1 MNKTTILVVEDD
13 RPIRNLIITTLKTH
27 DYKYLAAE
35 NGAAALLEAS
45 SHNPDIVLL
54 DLGLPD
60 MEGVE
65 IIKKIRTW
73 SNMPIIVISA
83 RSEDTDKIEAL
94 DAGADDY
101 ITKPFS
107 VEELL
112 ARIRVTQR
120 RLSIIQA
127 GDSQET
133 SLFQNGNL
141 KIDYTAG
148 CTYLK
153 DTELHLTPIEYK
165 LLCLLSHNLGKVLTH
180 TYITQQIWGRT
191 SENDVA
197 SLRVFMATLRK
208 KLQPDKN
215 GVQYIDGSEPETEA
229 DGSMIENYMMD
240 DGSLEYHMILKSH
253 EKGFFTGKQL
263 HVELENLGTVAK
275 AQYFPDI
282 EGNWILDMTLGGAD
296 TARYIETC
304 EKLGDTETI
313 VTGVELSPVSMRVT
327 YDFPKTEPRMEEFED
342 ENGEIQT
349 IAWPAQPPF
358 AFGIR
363 LKDGTVMKYI
373 SAGSESTGYTSEEG
387 QEYVVSF
394 PLDRVI
400 DPDQVEA
407 VLFREYDEESD
418 EHLTY
423 EVPLKAN

>member
-1 MNKTTILVVEDD
+1 MKKNDTIY
-13 RPIRNLIITTLKTH
+13 TLQQNI
-27 DYKYLAAE
+27 E
-35 NGAAALLEAS
+35 I
-45 SHNPDIVLL
+45 PDIVTEKAN
-54 DLGLPD
+54 
-60 MEGVE
+60 MAFEQ
-65 IIKKIRTW
+65 IRKDAG
-73 SNMPIIVISA
+73 SS
-83 RSEDTDKIEAL
+83 SDKIVTYQKSVKKSRKKYVVAALIATMTVGAVSAYAAYTNWSHGMKEELHISEEQQKNLEANGMAAFSDASVT
-94 DAGADDY
+94 DAGVTVTAQQS
-101 ITKPFS
+101 ITDNYYAYLSFKVEGYS
-107 VEELL
+107 VEKG
-112 ARIRVTQR
+112 V
-120 RLSIIQA
+120 
-127 GDSQET
+127 
-133 SLFQNGNL
+133 
-141 KIDYTAG
+141 
-148 CTYLK
+148 
-153 DTELHLTPIEYK
+153 
-165 LLCLLSHNLGKVLTH
+165 
-180 TYITQQIWGRT
+180 
-191 SENDVA
+191 
-197 SLRVFMATLRK
+197 
-208 KLQPDKN
+208 QPDFETISVTADGQDVSWGGRFYDGMISGDDGMVVN
-215 GVQYIDGSEPETEA
+215 ADGSEPETEA
-229 DGSMIENYMMD
+229 DGSMIENYVMD

-282 EGNWILDMTLGGAD
+282 EGNWILDMSLGGAD
-296 TARYIETC
+296 TAKYIETN

-407 VLFREYDEESD
+407 VLFREYNEESN

>member
-1 MNKTTILVVEDD
+1 MKKNDTIYTLQ
-13 RPIRNLIITTLKTH
+13 RNIEI
-27 DYKYLAAE
+27 
-35 NGAAALLEAS
+35 
-45 SHNPDIVLL
+45 PDIVTEKAN
-54 DLGLPD
+54 
-60 MEGVE
+60 MAFEQ
-65 IIKKIRTW
+65 IRKDAG
-73 SNMPIIVISA
+73 SS
-83 RSEDTDKIEAL
+83 SDKIVTYQKSVKKSRKKYVIAALIATMTVGAVSAYAAYTNWSHGMKEELRISEEQQKNLEANGMAAFSDASVT
-94 DAGADDY
+94 DAGVTVTAQQS
-101 ITKPFS
+101 ITDNYYTYLSFKVEGYS
-107 VEELL
+107 VEKG
-112 ARIRVTQR
+112 V
-120 RLSIIQA
+120 
-127 GDSQET
+127 
-133 SLFQNGNL
+133 
-141 KIDYTAG
+141 
-148 CTYLK
+148 
-153 DTELHLTPIEYK
+153 
-165 LLCLLSHNLGKVLTH
+165 
-180 TYITQQIWGRT
+180 
-191 SENDVA
+191 
-197 SLRVFMATLRK
+197 
-208 KLQPDKN
+208 QPDFETISVTADGQDVSWGGRFYDGMISGN
-215 GVQYIDGSEPETEA
+215 DGMFVNADGSEPETEA

-349 IAWPAQPPF
+349 VAWPAQPPF

>member
-1 MNKTTILVVEDD
+1 MKKNDTIY
-13 RPIRNLIITTLKTH
+13 TLQQNI
-27 DYKYLAAE
+27 E
-35 NGAAALLEAS
+35 I
-45 SHNPDIVLL
+45 PDIVTEKAN
-54 DLGLPD
+54 
-60 MEGVE
+60 MAFEQ
-65 IIKKIRTW
+65 IRKDAGST
-73 SNMPIIVISA
+73 S
-83 RSEDTDKIEAL
+83 DKIVTYQKPVKKSRKKYVIVALVATMTVGAVSAYAAYTNWSHGMKEELRISEEQQKNLEANGMAAFSDASVT
-94 DAGADDY
+94 DAGVTVTAQQS
-101 ITKPFS
+101 ITDNYYTYLSFKVEGYS
-107 VEELL
+107 VEKG
-112 ARIRVTQR
+112 V
-120 RLSIIQA
+120 
-127 GDSQET
+127 
-133 SLFQNGNL
+133 
-141 KIDYTAG
+141 
-148 CTYLK
+148 
-153 DTELHLTPIEYK
+153 
-165 LLCLLSHNLGKVLTH
+165 
-180 TYITQQIWGRT
+180 
-191 SENDVA
+191 
-197 SLRVFMATLRK
+197 
-208 KLQPDKN
+208 QPDFETISVTADGQDVSWGGRFYDGMISGDDGMVVN
-215 GVQYIDGSEPETEA
+215 ADGSAPETEA
-229 DGSMIENYMMD
+229 DGSMIENYVMD

-263 HVELENLGTVAK
+263 HVEFENLGTVAK

-282 EGNWILDMTLGGAD
+282 EGNWILDMSLGGAD
-296 TARYIETC
+296 TAKYIETN

-407 VLFREYDEESD
+407 VLFREYDEENGKQ
-418 EHLTY
+418 LTY

>member
-1 MNKTTILVVEDD
+1 MKKNDTIY
-13 RPIRNLIITTLKTH
+13 TLQQNI
-27 DYKYLAAE
+27 E
-35 NGAAALLEAS
+35 I
-45 SHNPDIVLL
+45 PDIVTEKAN
-54 DLGLPD
+54 
-60 MEGVE
+60 MAFEQ
-65 IIKKIRTW
+65 IRKDAG
-73 SNMPIIVISA
+73 SS
-83 RSEDTDKIEAL
+83 SDKIVTYQKSVKKSRKKYVVAALIATMTVGAVSAYAAYTNWSYGMKEELRISEEQQKNLEANGMAAFSDASVT
-94 DAGADDY
+94 DAGVTVTAQQS
-101 ITKPFS
+101 ITDNYYTYLSFKVEGYS
-107 VEELL
+107 VEKG
-112 ARIRVTQR
+112 V
-120 RLSIIQA
+120 
-127 GDSQET
+127 
-133 SLFQNGNL
+133 
-141 KIDYTAG
+141 
-148 CTYLK
+148 
-153 DTELHLTPIEYK
+153 
-165 LLCLLSHNLGKVLTH
+165 
-180 TYITQQIWGRT
+180 
-191 SENDVA
+191 
-197 SLRVFMATLRK
+197 
-208 KLQPDKN
+208 QPDFETISVTADGQDVSWGGRFYDGMISGDDGMVVN
-215 GVQYIDGSEPETEA
+215 ADGSAPETEA
-229 DGSMIENYMMD
+229 DGSMIENYVMD

-282 EGNWILDMTLGGAD
+282 EGSWKLDITLGGAD
-296 TARYIETC
+296 TAKYIETN

-313 VTGVELSPVSMRVT
+313 VTGVELSPVSMRIT

-407 VLFREYDEESD
+407 VLFSEYDEENGKQ
-418 EHLTY
+418 LTY

>member
-1 MNKTTILVVEDD
+1 MKKNDTIY
-13 RPIRNLIITTLKTH
+13 TLQQNI
-27 DYKYLAAE
+27 E
-35 NGAAALLEAS
+35 I
-45 SHNPDIVLL
+45 PDIVTEKAN
-54 DLGLPD
+54 
-60 MEGVE
+60 MAFEQ
-65 IIKKIRTW
+65 IRKDAG
-73 SNMPIIVISA
+73 SS
-83 RSEDTDKIEAL
+83 SDKIVTYQKSVKKSRKKYVVAALIATMTVGAVSAYAAYTNWSHGMKEELRISEEQQKNLEANGMAAFSDASVT
-94 DAGADDY
+94 DAGVTVTAQQS
-101 ITKPFS
+101 ITDNYYTYLSFKVEGYS
-107 VEELL
+107 VEKG
-112 ARIRVTQR
+112 V
-120 RLSIIQA
+120 
-127 GDSQET
+127 
-133 SLFQNGNL
+133 
-141 KIDYTAG
+141 
-148 CTYLK
+148 
-153 DTELHLTPIEYK
+153 
-165 LLCLLSHNLGKVLTH
+165 
-180 TYITQQIWGRT
+180 
-191 SENDVA
+191 
-197 SLRVFMATLRK
+197 
-208 KLQPDKN
+208 QPDFETISVTADGQDVSWGGRFYDGMISGDDGMVVN
-215 GVQYIDGSEPETEA
+215 ADGSAPETEA
-229 DGSMIENYMMD
+229 DGSMIENYVMD

-253 EKGFFTGKQL
+253 EKGFFTDKQL

-282 EGNWILDMTLGGAD
+282 EGNWILDMSLGGAD
-296 TARYIETC
+296 TAKYIETN

-407 VLFREYDEESD
+407 VLFREYNEESN

>member
-1 MNKTTILVVEDD
+1 MKKNDTIY
-13 RPIRNLIITTLKTH
+13 TLQQNI
-27 DYKYLAAE
+27 E
-35 NGAAALLEAS
+35 I
-45 SHNPDIVLL
+45 PDIVTEKAN
-54 DLGLPD
+54 
-60 MEGVE
+60 MAFEQ
-65 IIKKIRTW
+65 IRKDAG
-73 SNMPIIVISA
+73 SS
-83 RSEDTDKIEAL
+83 SDKIVTYQKSVKKSRKKYVVAALIATMTVGAVSAYAAYTNWSHGMKEELRISEEQQKNLEANGMAAFSDASVT
-94 DAGADDY
+94 DAGVTVTAQQS
-101 ITKPFS
+101 ITDNYYTYLSFKVEGYS
-107 VEELL
+107 VEKG
-112 ARIRVTQR
+112 V
-120 RLSIIQA
+120 
-127 GDSQET
+127 
-133 SLFQNGNL
+133 
-141 KIDYTAG
+141 
-148 CTYLK
+148 
-153 DTELHLTPIEYK
+153 
-165 LLCLLSHNLGKVLTH
+165 
-180 TYITQQIWGRT
+180 
-191 SENDVA
+191 
-197 SLRVFMATLRK
+197 
-208 KLQPDKN
+208 QPDFETISVTADGQDVSWGGRFYDGMISGDDGMVVN
-215 GVQYIDGSEPETEA
+215 ADGSEPETEA
-229 DGSMIENYMMD
+229 DGSMIENYVMD

-282 EGNWILDMTLGGAD
+282 EGNWILDMSLGGAD
-296 TARYIETC
+296 TAKYIETN

-313 VTGVELSPVSMRVT
+313 VTGVELSPVSMRIT

-407 VLFREYDEESD
+407 VLFREYNEESN

>member
-1 MNKTTILVVEDD
+1 MKKNDTIY
-13 RPIRNLIITTLKTH
+13 TLQQNI
-27 DYKYLAAE
+27 E
-35 NGAAALLEAS
+35 I
-45 SHNPDIVLL
+45 PDIVTEKAN
-54 DLGLPD
+54 
-60 MEGVE
+60 MAFEQ
-65 IIKKIRTW
+65 IRKDAG
-73 SNMPIIVISA
+73 SS
-83 RSEDTDKIEAL
+83 DKIVTYQKPVKKSRKKYMVAALIATMTVGAVSAYAAYTNWSHGMKEELRISEEQQKNLEANGMAAFSDASVT
-94 DAGADDY
+94 DAGVTVTAQQS
-101 ITKPFS
+101 ITDNYYTYLSFKVEGYS
-107 VEELL
+107 VEKG
-112 ARIRVTQR
+112 V
-120 RLSIIQA
+120 
-127 GDSQET
+127 
-133 SLFQNGNL
+133 
-141 KIDYTAG
+141 
-148 CTYLK
+148 
-153 DTELHLTPIEYK
+153 
-165 LLCLLSHNLGKVLTH
+165 
-180 TYITQQIWGRT
+180 
-191 SENDVA
+191 
-197 SLRVFMATLRK
+197 
-208 KLQPDKN
+208 QPDFETISVAADGQDVSWGGRFYDGMISGN
-215 GVQYIDGSEPETEA
+215 DGMFVNADGSEPETEA

-342 ENGEIQT
+342 ENAEIQT
-349 IAWPAQPPF
+349 VAWPAQPPF

>member
-1 MNKTTILVVEDD
+1 MKKNDTIYTLQQNIEIPDIVTEKANMAFEQ
-13 RPIRNLIITTLKTH
+13 IRKDAGSSSDKIVTYQKPVKKSQK
-27 DYKYLAAE
+27 KYV
-35 NGAAALLEAS
+35 AAALIATMTVGAVSAYAAYTNWSHGMKEELRISEEQQKNLEANGMAAFS
-45 SHNPDIVLL
+45 DASV
-54 DLGLPD
+54 
-60 MEGVE
+60 
-65 IIKKIRTW
+65 T
-73 SNMPIIVISA
+73 
-83 RSEDTDKIEAL
+83 
-94 DAGADDY
+94 DAGVTVTAQQS
-101 ITKPFS
+101 ITDNYYTYLSFKVEGYS
-107 VEELL
+107 VEKG
-112 ARIRVTQR
+112 V
-120 RLSIIQA
+120 
-127 GDSQET
+127 
-133 SLFQNGNL
+133 
-141 KIDYTAG
+141 
-148 CTYLK
+148 
-153 DTELHLTPIEYK
+153 
-165 LLCLLSHNLGKVLTH
+165 
-180 TYITQQIWGRT
+180 
-191 SENDVA
+191 
-197 SLRVFMATLRK
+197 
-208 KLQPDKN
+208 QPDFETISVTADGQDVSWGGRFYDGMISGDDGMVVN
-215 GVQYIDGSEPETEA
+215 ADGSVPETEA
-229 DGSMIENYMMD
+229 DGSMIENYVMD

-282 EGNWILDMTLGGAD
+282 EGSWKLDMTLGGAD
-296 TARYIETC
+296 TAKYIETN

-313 VTGVELSPVSMRVT
+313 VTGVELSPVSMRIT

-407 VLFREYDEESD
+407 VLFREYDEENGKQ
-418 EHLTY
+418 LTY

>member
-1 MNKTTILVVEDD
+1 MKKNDTIYTLQQNIEIPDIVTEKANMAFEQ
-13 RPIRNLIITTLKTH
+13 IRKDAGSSSDKIVTYQKPVKKSRK
-27 DYKYLAAE
+27 KYV
-35 NGAAALLEAS
+35 AAALIATMTVGAVSAYAAYTNWSHGMKEELRISEEQQKNLEANGMAAFS
-45 SHNPDIVLL
+45 DASV
-54 DLGLPD
+54 
-60 MEGVE
+60 
-65 IIKKIRTW
+65 T
-73 SNMPIIVISA
+73 
-83 RSEDTDKIEAL
+83 
-94 DAGADDY
+94 DAGVTVTAQQS
-101 ITKPFS
+101 ITDNYYTYLSFKVEGYS
-107 VEELL
+107 VEKG
-112 ARIRVTQR
+112 V
-120 RLSIIQA
+120 
-127 GDSQET
+127 
-133 SLFQNGNL
+133 
-141 KIDYTAG
+141 
-148 CTYLK
+148 
-153 DTELHLTPIEYK
+153 
-165 LLCLLSHNLGKVLTH
+165 
-180 TYITQQIWGRT
+180 
-191 SENDVA
+191 
-197 SLRVFMATLRK
+197 
-208 KLQPDKN
+208 QPDFETISVTADGQN
-215 GVQYIDGSEPETEA
+215 VSWGGRFYDGMIPGDDGMVVNADGSVLETEA
-229 DGSMIENYMMD
+229 DGSMIENYVMD

-296 TARYIETC
+296 TAKYIETN

-313 VTGVELSPVSMRVT
+313 VTGVELSPVSMRIT

-373 SAGSESTGYTSEEG
+373 SAGGESTGYTSEEG

-407 VLFREYDEESD
+407 VLFREYDEENGKQ
-418 EHLTY
+418 LTY

>member
-1 MNKTTILVVEDD
+1 MKKNDTIYTLQQNIEIPDIVTEKANMAFEQ
-13 RPIRNLIITTLKTH
+13 IRKDAGSSSDKIVTYQKPVKKSRK
-27 DYKYLAAE
+27 KYV
-35 NGAAALLEAS
+35 AAALIATMTVGAVSAYAAYTNWSHGMKEELRISEEQQKNLEANGMAAFS
-45 SHNPDIVLL
+45 DASV
-54 DLGLPD
+54 
-60 MEGVE
+60 
-65 IIKKIRTW
+65 T
-73 SNMPIIVISA
+73 
-83 RSEDTDKIEAL
+83 
-94 DAGADDY
+94 DAGVTVTAQQS
-101 ITKPFS
+101 ITDNYYTYLSFKVEGYS
-107 VEELL
+107 VEKG
-112 ARIRVTQR
+112 V
-120 RLSIIQA
+120 
-127 GDSQET
+127 
-133 SLFQNGNL
+133 
-141 KIDYTAG
+141 
-148 CTYLK
+148 
-153 DTELHLTPIEYK
+153 
-165 LLCLLSHNLGKVLTH
+165 
-180 TYITQQIWGRT
+180 
-191 SENDVA
+191 
-197 SLRVFMATLRK
+197 
-208 KLQPDKN
+208 QPDFETISVTADGQDVSWGGRFYDGMISGDDGMVVN
-215 GVQYIDGSEPETEA
+215 ADGSVPETEA
-229 DGSMIENYMMD
+229 DGSMIENYVMD

-282 EGNWILDMTLGGAD
+282 EGNWILDMSLGGAD
-296 TARYIETC
+296 TAKYIETN

-407 VLFREYDEESD
+407 VLFREYNEESN

>member
-1 MNKTTILVVEDD
+1 MKKNDTIY
-13 RPIRNLIITTLKTH
+13 TLQQNI
-27 DYKYLAAE
+27 E
-35 NGAAALLEAS
+35 I
-45 SHNPDIVLL
+45 PDIVTEKAN
-54 DLGLPD
+54 
-60 MEGVE
+60 MAFEQ
-65 IIKKIRTW
+65 IRKDAG
-73 SNMPIIVISA
+73 SS
-83 RSEDTDKIEAL
+83 SDKIVTYQKPVKKSRKKYVIAALVATMTVGAVSAYAAYTNWSHGMKEELRISEEQQKNLEANGMAAFSDASVT
-94 DAGADDY
+94 DAGVTVTAQQS
-101 ITKPFS
+101 ITDNYYTYLSFKVEGYS
-107 VEELL
+107 VEKG
-112 ARIRVTQR
+112 V
-120 RLSIIQA
+120 
-127 GDSQET
+127 
-133 SLFQNGNL
+133 
-141 KIDYTAG
+141 
-148 CTYLK
+148 
-153 DTELHLTPIEYK
+153 
-165 LLCLLSHNLGKVLTH
+165 
-180 TYITQQIWGRT
+180 
-191 SENDVA
+191 
-197 SLRVFMATLRK
+197 
-208 KLQPDKN
+208 QPDFETISVTADGQDVSWGGRFYDGMISGDDGMVVN
-215 GVQYIDGSEPETEA
+215 ADGSAPETEA
-229 DGSMIENYMMD
+229 DGSMIENYVMD

-282 EGNWILDMTLGGAD
+282 EGNWILDMSLGGAD
-296 TARYIETC
+296 TAKYIETN

-407 VLFREYDEESD
+407 VLFREYNEESN

>member
-1 MNKTTILVVEDD
+1 MKKNDTIY
-13 RPIRNLIITTLKTH
+13 TLQQNI
-27 DYKYLAAE
+27 E
-35 NGAAALLEAS
+35 I
-45 SHNPDIVLL
+45 PDIVTEKAN
-54 DLGLPD
+54 
-60 MEGVE
+60 MAFEQ
-65 IIKKIRTW
+65 IRKDAG
-73 SNMPIIVISA
+73 SS
-83 RSEDTDKIEAL
+83 SDKIVTYQKSVKKSRKKYVIAALIATMTVGAVSAYAAYTNWSHGMKEELRISEEQQKNLEANGMAAFSDASVT
-94 DAGADDY
+94 DAGVTVTAQQS
-101 ITKPFS
+101 ITDNYYTYLSFKVEGYS
-107 VEELL
+107 VEKG
-112 ARIRVTQR
+112 V
-120 RLSIIQA
+120 
-127 GDSQET
+127 
-133 SLFQNGNL
+133 
-141 KIDYTAG
+141 
-148 CTYLK
+148 
-153 DTELHLTPIEYK
+153 
-165 LLCLLSHNLGKVLTH
+165 
-180 TYITQQIWGRT
+180 
-191 SENDVA
+191 
-197 SLRVFMATLRK
+197 
-208 KLQPDKN
+208 QPDFETISVTADGQDVSWGGRFYDGMISGDDGMVVN
-215 GVQYIDGSEPETEA
+215 ADGSAPETEA
-229 DGSMIENYMMD
+229 DGSMIENYVMD

-282 EGNWILDMTLGGAD
+282 EGNWILDMSLGGAD
-296 TARYIETC
+296 TAKYIETN

>member
-1 MNKTTILVVEDD
+1 MKKNDTIY
-13 RPIRNLIITTLKTH
+13 TLQQNI
-27 DYKYLAAE
+27 E
-35 NGAAALLEAS
+35 I
-45 SHNPDIVLL
+45 PDIVTEKAN
-54 DLGLPD
+54 
-60 MEGVE
+60 MAFEQ
-65 IIKKIRTW
+65 IRKDAG
-73 SNMPIIVISA
+73 SS
-83 RSEDTDKIEAL
+83 SDKIVTYQKSVKKSRKKYVIAALIATMTVGAVSAYAAYTNWSHGMKEELRISEEQQKNLEANGMAAFSDASVT
-94 DAGADDY
+94 DAGVTVTAQQS
-101 ITKPFS
+101 ITDNYYTYLSFKVEGYS
-107 VEELL
+107 VEKG
-112 ARIRVTQR
+112 V
-120 RLSIIQA
+120 
-127 GDSQET
+127 
-133 SLFQNGNL
+133 
-141 KIDYTAG
+141 
-148 CTYLK
+148 
-153 DTELHLTPIEYK
+153 
-165 LLCLLSHNLGKVLTH
+165 
-180 TYITQQIWGRT
+180 
-191 SENDVA
+191 
-197 SLRVFMATLRK
+197 
-208 KLQPDKN
+208 QPDFETISVTADGQDVSWGGRFYDGMISGN
-215 GVQYIDGSEPETEA
+215 DGMFVNADGSEPETEA
-229 DGSMIENYMMD
+229 DGSYMMD

-407 VLFREYDEESD
+407 VLFREYNEESN

>member
-1 MNKTTILVVEDD
+1 MKKNDTIY
-13 RPIRNLIITTLKTH
+13 TLQQNI
-27 DYKYLAAE
+27 E
-35 NGAAALLEAS
+35 I
-45 SHNPDIVLL
+45 PDIVTEKAN
-54 DLGLPD
+54 
-60 MEGVE
+60 MAFEQ
-65 IIKKIRTW
+65 IRKDAG
-73 SNMPIIVISA
+73 SS
-83 RSEDTDKIEAL
+83 SDKIVTYQKPVKKSRKKYVIAALVATMTVGAVSAYAAYTNWSHGMKEELRISEEQQKNLEANGMAAFSDASVT
-94 DAGADDY
+94 DAGVTVTAQQS
-101 ITKPFS
+101 ITDNYYTYLSFKVEGYS
-107 VEELL
+107 VEKG
-112 ARIRVTQR
+112 V
-120 RLSIIQA
+120 
-127 GDSQET
+127 
-133 SLFQNGNL
+133 
-141 KIDYTAG
+141 
-148 CTYLK
+148 
-153 DTELHLTPIEYK
+153 
-165 LLCLLSHNLGKVLTH
+165 
-180 TYITQQIWGRT
+180 
-191 SENDVA
+191 
-197 SLRVFMATLRK
+197 
-208 KLQPDKN
+208 QPDFETISVTADGQDVSWGGRFYDGMISGDDGMVVN
-215 GVQYIDGSEPETEA
+215 ADGSAPETEA
-229 DGSMIENYMMD
+229 DGSMIENYVMD

-282 EGNWILDMTLGGAD
+282 EGSWKLDMTLGGAD
-296 TARYIETC
+296 TAKYIETN
-304 EKLGDTETI
+304 EKLGDTKTI

-407 VLFREYDEESD
+407 ILFREYNEESN

>member
-1 MNKTTILVVEDD
+1 MKKNDTIY
-13 RPIRNLIITTLKTH
+13 TLQQNI
-27 DYKYLAAE
+27 E
-35 NGAAALLEAS
+35 I
-45 SHNPDIVLL
+45 PDIVTEKAN
-54 DLGLPD
+54 
-60 MEGVE
+60 MAFEQ
-65 IIKKIRTW
+65 IRKDAG
-73 SNMPIIVISA
+73 SS
-83 RSEDTDKIEAL
+83 SDKIVTYQKSVKKSRKKYVVAALIATMTVGAVSAYAAYTNWSQGMKEELHISEEQQKNLEANGMAAFSDASVT
-94 DAGADDY
+94 DAGVTVTAQQS
-101 ITKPFS
+101 ITDNYYAYLSFKVEGYS
-107 VEELL
+107 VEKG
-112 ARIRVTQR
+112 V
-120 RLSIIQA
+120 
-127 GDSQET
+127 
-133 SLFQNGNL
+133 
-141 KIDYTAG
+141 
-148 CTYLK
+148 
-153 DTELHLTPIEYK
+153 
-165 LLCLLSHNLGKVLTH
+165 
-180 TYITQQIWGRT
+180 
-191 SENDVA
+191 
-197 SLRVFMATLRK
+197 
-208 KLQPDKN
+208 QPDFETISVTADGQDVSWGGRFYDGMISGDDGMVVN
-215 GVQYIDGSEPETEA
+215 ADGSEPETEA
-229 DGSMIENYMMD
+229 DGSMIENYVMD

-282 EGNWILDMTLGGAD
+282 EGNWILDMSLGGAD
-296 TARYIETC
+296 TAKYIETN

-313 VTGVELSPVSMRVT
+313 VTGVELSPVSMRIT

-407 VLFREYDEESD
+407 VLFREYNEESN

>member
-1 MNKTTILVVEDD
+1 MKKNDTIY
-13 RPIRNLIITTLKTH
+13 TLQQ
-27 DYKYLAAE
+27 
-35 NGAAALLEAS
+35 NIQI
-45 SHNPDIVLL
+45 PDIVTEKAN
-54 DLGLPD
+54 
-60 MEGVE
+60 MAFEQ
-65 IIKKIRTW
+65 IRKDAG
-73 SNMPIIVISA
+73 SS
-83 RSEDTDKIEAL
+83 SDKIVTYQKSVKKSRKKYVIAALIATMTVGAVSAYAAYTNWSHGMKEELRISEEQQKNLEANGMAAFSDASVT
-94 DAGADDY
+94 DAGVTVTAQQS
-101 ITKPFS
+101 ITDNYYTYLSFKVEGYS
-107 VEELL
+107 VEKG
-112 ARIRVTQR
+112 V
-120 RLSIIQA
+120 
-127 GDSQET
+127 
-133 SLFQNGNL
+133 
-141 KIDYTAG
+141 
-148 CTYLK
+148 
-153 DTELHLTPIEYK
+153 
-165 LLCLLSHNLGKVLTH
+165 
-180 TYITQQIWGRT
+180 
-191 SENDVA
+191 
-197 SLRVFMATLRK
+197 
-208 KLQPDKN
+208 QPDFETISVTADGQDVSWGGRFYDGMISGN
-215 GVQYIDGSEPETEA
+215 DGMFVNADGSEPETEA

-407 VLFREYDEESD
+407 VLFREYNEESN

>member
-1 MNKTTILVVEDD
+1 MKKNDTIY
-13 RPIRNLIITTLKTH
+13 TLQQNI
-27 DYKYLAAE
+27 E
-35 NGAAALLEAS
+35 I
-45 SHNPDIVLL
+45 PDIVTEKAN
-54 DLGLPD
+54 
-60 MEGVE
+60 MAFEQ
-65 IIKKIRTW
+65 IRKDAG
-73 SNMPIIVISA
+73 SS
-83 RSEDTDKIEAL
+83 SDKIVTYQKSVKKSRKKYVVAALIATMTVGAVSAYAAYTNWSHGMKEELRISEEQQKNLEANGMAAFSDASVT
-94 DAGADDY
+94 DAGVTVTAQQS
-101 ITKPFS
+101 ITDNYYTYLSFKVEGYS
-107 VEELL
+107 VEKG
-112 ARIRVTQR
+112 V
-120 RLSIIQA
+120 
-127 GDSQET
+127 
-133 SLFQNGNL
+133 
-141 KIDYTAG
+141 
-148 CTYLK
+148 
-153 DTELHLTPIEYK
+153 
-165 LLCLLSHNLGKVLTH
+165 
-180 TYITQQIWGRT
+180 
-191 SENDVA
+191 
-197 SLRVFMATLRK
+197 
-208 KLQPDKN
+208 QPDFETISVTADGQDVSWGGRFYDGMISGDDGMVVN
-215 GVQYIDGSEPETEA
+215 ADGSEPETEA
-229 DGSMIENYMMD
+229 DGSMIENYVMD

-282 EGNWILDMTLGGAD
+282 EGNWILDMSLGGAD
-296 TARYIETC
+296 TAKYIETN

-313 VTGVELSPVSMRVT
+313 VTGVELSPVSMRIT

-407 VLFREYDEESD
+407 VLFREYDEENGKQ
-418 EHLTY
+418 LTY

>member
-1 MNKTTILVVEDD
+1 MKKNDTIY
-13 RPIRNLIITTLKTH
+13 TLQQNI
-27 DYKYLAAE
+27 E
-35 NGAAALLEAS
+35 I
-45 SHNPDIVLL
+45 PDIVTEKAN
-54 DLGLPD
+54 
-60 MEGVE
+60 MAFEQ
-65 IIKKIRTW
+65 IRKDAG
-73 SNMPIIVISA
+73 SS
-83 RSEDTDKIEAL
+83 SDKIVTYQKSVKKSRKKYVIVALVATMTVGAVSAYAAYTNWSHGMKEELRISEEQQKNLEANGMAAFSDASVT
-94 DAGADDY
+94 DAGVTVTAQQS
-101 ITKPFS
+101 ITDNYYTYLSFKVEGYS
-107 VEELL
+107 VEKG
-112 ARIRVTQR
+112 V
-120 RLSIIQA
+120 
-127 GDSQET
+127 
-133 SLFQNGNL
+133 
-141 KIDYTAG
+141 
-148 CTYLK
+148 
-153 DTELHLTPIEYK
+153 
-165 LLCLLSHNLGKVLTH
+165 
-180 TYITQQIWGRT
+180 
-191 SENDVA
+191 
-197 SLRVFMATLRK
+197 
-208 KLQPDKN
+208 QPDFETISVTADGQDVSWGGRFYDGMISGDDGMVVN
-215 GVQYIDGSEPETEA
+215 ADGSVPETEA
-229 DGSMIENYMMD
+229 DGSMIENYVMD

-282 EGNWILDMTLGGAD
+282 EGSWKLDMTLGGAD
-296 TARYIETC
+296 TAKYIETN

-313 VTGVELSPVSMRVT
+313 VTGVELSPVSMRIT

-407 VLFREYDEESD
+407 VLFREYDEENGKQ
-418 EHLTY
+418 LTY

>member
-1 MNKTTILVVEDD
+1 MKKNDTIY
-13 RPIRNLIITTLKTH
+13 TLQQNI
-27 DYKYLAAE
+27 E
-35 NGAAALLEAS
+35 I
-45 SHNPDIVLL
+45 PDIVTEKAN
-54 DLGLPD
+54 
-60 MEGVE
+60 MAFEQ
-65 IIKKIRTW
+65 IRKDAG
-73 SNMPIIVISA
+73 SS
-83 RSEDTDKIEAL
+83 SDKIVTYQKSVKKSRKKYVIVALVATMTVGAVSAYAAYTNWSHGMKEELRISEEQQKNLEANGMAAFSDASVT
-94 DAGADDY
+94 DAGVTVTAQQS
-101 ITKPFS
+101 ITDNYYTYLSFKVEGYS
-107 VEELL
+107 VEKG
-112 ARIRVTQR
+112 V
-120 RLSIIQA
+120 
-127 GDSQET
+127 
-133 SLFQNGNL
+133 
-141 KIDYTAG
+141 
-148 CTYLK
+148 
-153 DTELHLTPIEYK
+153 
-165 LLCLLSHNLGKVLTH
+165 
-180 TYITQQIWGRT
+180 
-191 SENDVA
+191 
-197 SLRVFMATLRK
+197 
-208 KLQPDKN
+208 QPDFETISVTADGQDVSWGGRFYDGMISGDDGMVVN
-215 GVQYIDGSEPETEA
+215 ADGSAPETEA
-229 DGSMIENYMMD
+229 DGSMIENYVMD

-282 EGNWILDMTLGGAD
+282 EGNWILDMSLGGAD
-296 TARYIETC
+296 TAKYIETN
-304 EKLGDTETI
+304 EKLGDTKTI

-418 EHLTY
+418 KHLTY

>member
-1 MNKTTILVVEDD
+1 MKKNDTIYTLQQNIEIPDIVTEKANMAFEQ
-13 RPIRNLIITTLKTH
+13 IRKDAGSSSDKIVTYQKPVKKSRK
-27 DYKYLAAE
+27 KYV
-35 NGAAALLEAS
+35 AAALIATMTVGAVSAYAAYTNWSHGMKEELRISEEQQKNLEANGMAAFS
-45 SHNPDIVLL
+45 DASV
-54 DLGLPD
+54 
-60 MEGVE
+60 
-65 IIKKIRTW
+65 T
-73 SNMPIIVISA
+73 
-83 RSEDTDKIEAL
+83 
-94 DAGADDY
+94 DAGVTVTAQQS
-101 ITKPFS
+101 IT
-107 VEELL
+107 
-112 ARIRVTQR
+112 
-120 RLSIIQA
+120 
-127 GDSQET
+127 D
-133 SLFQNGNL
+133 N
-141 KIDYTAG
+141 YY
-148 CTYLK
+148 TYL
-153 DTELHLTPIEYK
+153 
-165 LLCLLSHNLGKVLTH
+165 SFKVEG
-180 TYITQQIWGRT
+180 YQVEKG
-191 SENDVA
+191 V
-197 SLRVFMATLRK
+197 
-208 KLQPDKN
+208 QPDFETISVTADGQN
-215 GVQYIDGSEPETEA
+215 VSWGGSFYDGMISGDDGMVVNADGSAPETEA
-229 DGSMIENYMMD
+229 DGSMIENYVMD

-296 TARYIETC
+296 TAKYIETN

-407 VLFREYDEESD
+407 VLFSEYDEENGKQ
-418 EHLTY
+418 LTY

>member
-1 MNKTTILVVEDD
+1 MKKNDTIY
-13 RPIRNLIITTLKTH
+13 TLQQNI
-27 DYKYLAAE
+27 E
-35 NGAAALLEAS
+35 I
-45 SHNPDIVLL
+45 PDIVTEKAN
-54 DLGLPD
+54 
-60 MEGVE
+60 MAFEQ
-65 IIKKIRTW
+65 IRKDA
-73 SNMPIIVISA
+73 SS
-83 RSEDTDKIEAL
+83 SSDKIVTYQKSVKKSRKKYVIAALIATMTVGAVSAYAAYTNWSHGMKEELRISEEQQKNLEANGMAAFSDASVT
-94 DAGADDY
+94 DAGVTVTAQQS
-101 ITKPFS
+101 ITDNYYTYLSFKVEGYS
-107 VEELL
+107 VEKG
-112 ARIRVTQR
+112 V
-120 RLSIIQA
+120 
-127 GDSQET
+127 
-133 SLFQNGNL
+133 
-141 KIDYTAG
+141 
-148 CTYLK
+148 
-153 DTELHLTPIEYK
+153 
-165 LLCLLSHNLGKVLTH
+165 
-180 TYITQQIWGRT
+180 
-191 SENDVA
+191 
-197 SLRVFMATLRK
+197 
-208 KLQPDKN
+208 QPDFETISVTADGQDVSWGGRFYDGMISGN
-215 GVQYIDGSEPETEA
+215 DGMFVNADGSEPETEA

-387 QEYVVSF
+387 QEYVVSS

-407 VLFREYDEESD
+407 VLFREYDEENGKQ
-418 EHLTY
+418 LTY

>member
-1 MNKTTILVVEDD
+1 MKKNDTIY
-13 RPIRNLIITTLKTH
+13 TLQQNI
-27 DYKYLAAE
+27 E
-35 NGAAALLEAS
+35 I
-45 SHNPDIVLL
+45 PDIVTEKAN
-54 DLGLPD
+54 
-60 MEGVE
+60 MAFEQ
-65 IIKKIRTW
+65 IRKDAG
-73 SNMPIIVISA
+73 SS
-83 RSEDTDKIEAL
+83 SDKIVTYQKPVKKSRKKYVVAALIATMTVGAVSAYAAYTNWSHGMKEELRISEEQQKNLEANGMAAFSDASVT
-94 DAGADDY
+94 DAGVTVTAQQS
-101 ITKPFS
+101 ITDNYYTYLSFKVEGYS
-107 VEELL
+107 VEKGVQPDFET
-112 ARIRVTQR
+112 ISVTADGQ
-120 RLSIIQA
+120 
-127 GDSQET
+127 D
-133 SLFQNGNL
+133 
-141 KIDYTAG
+141 
-148 CTYLK
+148 
-153 DTELHLTPIEYK
+153 
-165 LLCLLSHNLGKVLTH
+165 V
-180 TYITQQIWGRT
+180 IWGGRFYDGMI
-191 SENDVA
+191 SGDDGMVVNA
-197 SLRVFMATLRK
+197 
-208 KLQPDKN
+208 
-215 GVQYIDGSEPETEA
+215 DGSAPETEA
-229 DGSMIENYMMD
+229 DGSMIENYVMD

-282 EGNWILDMTLGGAD
+282 EGSWILDMTLGGAD
-296 TARYIETC
+296 TAKYIETN
-304 EKLGDTETI
+304 EKLGDTETT

-407 VLFREYDEESD
+407 VLFREYNEESN

>member
-1 MNKTTILVVEDD
+1 MKKNDTIY
-13 RPIRNLIITTLKTH
+13 TLQQNI
-27 DYKYLAAE
+27 E
-35 NGAAALLEAS
+35 I
-45 SHNPDIVLL
+45 PDIVTEKAN
-54 DLGLPD
+54 
-60 MEGVE
+60 MAFEQ
-65 IIKKIRTW
+65 IRKDAG
-73 SNMPIIVISA
+73 SS
-83 RSEDTDKIEAL
+83 SDKIVTYQKSVKKSRKKYVIAALIATMTVGAVSAYAAYTNWSHGMKEELRISEEQQKNLEANGMAAFSDASVT
-94 DAGADDY
+94 DAGVTVTAQQS
-101 ITKPFS
+101 ITDNYYTYLSFKVEGYS
-107 VEELL
+107 VEKG
-112 ARIRVTQR
+112 V
-120 RLSIIQA
+120 
-127 GDSQET
+127 
-133 SLFQNGNL
+133 
-141 KIDYTAG
+141 
-148 CTYLK
+148 
-153 DTELHLTPIEYK
+153 
-165 LLCLLSHNLGKVLTH
+165 
-180 TYITQQIWGRT
+180 
-191 SENDVA
+191 
-197 SLRVFMATLRK
+197 
-208 KLQPDKN
+208 QPDFETISVTADGQDVSWGGRFYDGMISGN
-215 GVQYIDGSEPETEA
+215 DGMFVNADGSEPETEA

-349 IAWPAQPPF
+349 VAWPAQPPF

-407 VLFREYDEESD
+407 VLFREYNEESN

>member
-1 MNKTTILVVEDD
+1 MKKNDTIY
-13 RPIRNLIITTLKTH
+13 TLQQNI
-27 DYKYLAAE
+27 E
-35 NGAAALLEAS
+35 I
-45 SHNPDIVLL
+45 PDIVTEKAN
-54 DLGLPD
+54 
-60 MEGVE
+60 MAFEQ
-65 IIKKIRTW
+65 IRKDAG
-73 SNMPIIVISA
+73 SS
-83 RSEDTDKIEAL
+83 SDKIVTYQKSVKKSRKKYVVAALIATMTVGAVSAYAAYTNWSHGMKEELRISEEQQKNLEANGMAAFSDASVT
-94 DAGADDY
+94 DAGVTVTAQQS
-101 ITKPFS
+101 ITDNYYAYLSFKVEGYS
-107 VEELL
+107 VEKG
-112 ARIRVTQR
+112 V
-120 RLSIIQA
+120 
-127 GDSQET
+127 
-133 SLFQNGNL
+133 
-141 KIDYTAG
+141 
-148 CTYLK
+148 
-153 DTELHLTPIEYK
+153 
-165 LLCLLSHNLGKVLTH
+165 
-180 TYITQQIWGRT
+180 
-191 SENDVA
+191 
-197 SLRVFMATLRK
+197 
-208 KLQPDKN
+208 QPDFETISVTADGQDVSWGGRFYDGMISGDDGMVVN
-215 GVQYIDGSEPETEA
+215 ADGSEPETEA
-229 DGSMIENYMMD
+229 DGSMIENYVMD

-282 EGNWILDMTLGGAD
+282 EGNWILDMSLGGAD
-296 TARYIETC
+296 TAKYIETN

-373 SAGSESTGYTSEEG
+373 SAGSESAGYTSEEG

-407 VLFREYDEESD
+407 VLFREYNEESN

>member
-1 MNKTTILVVEDD
+1 MKKNDTIY
-13 RPIRNLIITTLKTH
+13 TLQQNI
-27 DYKYLAAE
+27 E
-35 NGAAALLEAS
+35 I
-45 SHNPDIVLL
+45 PDIVTEKAN
-54 DLGLPD
+54 
-60 MEGVE
+60 MAFEQ
-65 IIKKIRTW
+65 IRKDAG
-73 SNMPIIVISA
+73 SS
-83 RSEDTDKIEAL
+83 SDKIVTYQKSVKKSRKKYVIVALVATMTVGAVSAYAAYTNWSHGMKEELRISEEQQKNLEANGMAAFSDASVT
-94 DAGADDY
+94 DAGVTVTAQQS
-101 ITKPFS
+101 ITDNYYTYLSFKVEGYS
-107 VEELL
+107 VEKG
-112 ARIRVTQR
+112 V
-120 RLSIIQA
+120 
-127 GDSQET
+127 
-133 SLFQNGNL
+133 
-141 KIDYTAG
+141 
-148 CTYLK
+148 
-153 DTELHLTPIEYK
+153 
-165 LLCLLSHNLGKVLTH
+165 
-180 TYITQQIWGRT
+180 
-191 SENDVA
+191 
-197 SLRVFMATLRK
+197 
-208 KLQPDKN
+208 QPDFETISVTADGQDVSWGGRFYDGMISGDDGMVVN
-215 GVQYIDGSEPETEA
+215 ADGSAPETEA
-229 DGSMIENYMMD
+229 DGSMIENYVMD

-263 HVELENLGTVAK
+263 HVEFENLGTVAK

-282 EGNWILDMTLGGAD
+282 EGNWILDMSLGGAD
-296 TARYIETC
+296 TAKYIETN

-418 EHLTY
+418 KHLTY